1 MKKIG
6 SKLKKVFNK
15 KTIIPIIVIAAL
27 IVISLIIYFIYKEEV
42 PQDIVYEDYTIYS
55 EHVGKVEEY
64 DQSMTV
70 DGYEPSNNAYY
81 VTGKISAKEDK
92 DFSVI
97 TFNLYDEDDN
107 LLGTAIAGLNELK
120 KDVVY
125 DFKALGILKADDV
138 EKVDHYTLE
147 SVELG

>member
-1 MKKIG
+1 
-6 SKLKKVFNK
+6 
-15 KTIIPIIVIAAL
+15 
-27 IVISLIIYFIYKEEV
+27 
-42 PQDIVYEDYTIYS
+42 
-55 EHVGKVEEY
+55 
-64 DQSMTV
+64 MTV